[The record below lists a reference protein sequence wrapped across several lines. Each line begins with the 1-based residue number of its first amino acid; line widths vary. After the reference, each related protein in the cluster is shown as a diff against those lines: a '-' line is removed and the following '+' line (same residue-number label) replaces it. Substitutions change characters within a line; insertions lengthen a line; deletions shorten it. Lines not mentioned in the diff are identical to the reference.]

1 MQKMQKTLK
10 NKGFNEKT
18 AKEVMKVFYNMKS
31 NNSLKIKGQMNEYFD
46 DLTIKAENKTICCS
60 SDIIESCFGKFK
72 VVVKGNKTVGISDLC
87 LCIAAMTG
95 ENNSD
100 KTNQA
105 MEEISIKQVKK
116 WKAKNITKTL
126 FAEKIELNK
135 IMERNYIWKK

>member
-1 MQKMQKTLK
+1 
-10 NKGFNEKT
+10 
-18 AKEVMKVFYNMKS
+18 
-31 NNSLKIKGQMNEYFD
+31 
-46 DLTIKAENKTICCS
+46 
-60 SDIIESCFGKFK
+60 
-72 VVVKGNKTVGISDLC
+72 
-87 LCIAAMTG
+87 MTG

-116 WKAKNITKTL
+116 WKAKNTCTVYEVRGITKTL